1 MENSYRKLEGL
12 NQSLLKK
19 ILVSP
24 GAFIKQRDN
33 QEDSEQSHFVFGSLV
48 DDMLLSDIDIEDKYY
63 ILKDNSLSD
72 VLKSITRY
80 IFDYTDM
87 SKSTEEV
94 TDWPSEENMD
104 EIILAACNEY
114 GYQNR
119 WKSATRVEKIKKECL
134 SYFVCLCQANGKK
147 IISQEDYYKAVTCV
161 AALKSDEFTKE
172 YFSKEK
178 GKEIWKHKVI
188 QFTYKDL
195 KIKGELDKVF
205 IDHNNRTIQPIDY
218 KTTGGSVYGFNFDF
232 WKFRYDFQSAVYF
245 YGISKDPEVQEL
257 LLKGYKLL
265 NFKYIVVEKEMYNPP
280 MIFNVPNEVM
290 KIGFEGGTLSS
301 GKKYEGFT
309 DAIARYFF
317 HKSMGKWDYP
327 MEYYQEKSLNIKI

>member
-63 ILKDNSLSD
+63 ILKDNSVSD
-72 VLKSITRY
+72 VLKSITKY

-119 WKSATRVEKIKKECL
+119 WKSATRVEKIRKECL
-134 SYFVCLCQANGKK
+134 SYFL
-147 IISQEDYYKAVTCV
+147 
-161 AALKSDEFTKE
+161 
-172 YFSKEK
+172 
-178 GKEIWKHKVI
+178 
-188 QFTYKDL
+188 
-195 KIKGELDKVF
+195 
-205 IDHNNRTIQPIDY
+205 
-218 KTTGGSVYGFNFDF
+218 
-232 WKFRYDFQSAVYF
+232 
-245 YGISKDPEVQEL
+245 
-257 LLKGYKLL
+257 
-265 NFKYIVVEKEMYNPP
+265 
-280 MIFNVPNEVM
+280 
-290 KIGFEGGTLSS
+290 
-301 GKKYEGFT
+301 
-309 DAIARYFF
+309 
-317 HKSMGKWDYP
+317 
-327 MEYYQEKSLNIKI
+327 

>member
-114 GYQNR
+114 IR
-119 WKSATRVEKIKKECL
+119 
-134 SYFVCLCQANGKK
+134 
-147 IISQEDYYKAVTCV
+147 
-161 AALKSDEFTKE
+161 
-172 YFSKEK
+172 
-178 GKEIWKHKVI
+178 
-188 QFTYKDL
+188 
-195 KIKGELDKVF
+195 
-205 IDHNNRTIQPIDY
+205 
-218 KTTGGSVYGFNFDF
+218 
-232 WKFRYDFQSAVYF
+232 
-245 YGISKDPEVQEL
+245 
-257 LLKGYKLL
+257 
-265 NFKYIVVEKEMYNPP
+265 
-280 MIFNVPNEVM
+280 
-290 KIGFEGGTLSS
+290 
-301 GKKYEGFT
+301 
-309 DAIARYFF
+309 
-317 HKSMGKWDYP
+317 
-327 MEYYQEKSLNIKI
+327 